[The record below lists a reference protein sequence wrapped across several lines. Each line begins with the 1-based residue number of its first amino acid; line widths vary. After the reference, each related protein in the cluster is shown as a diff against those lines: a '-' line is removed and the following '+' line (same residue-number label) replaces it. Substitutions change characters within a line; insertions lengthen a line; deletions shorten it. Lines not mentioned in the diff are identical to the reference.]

1 MTKNKRTYVPWD
13 IETAVWKMLTSNFGQ
28 THVCAF
34 VFFLIEVN
42 EDITSAHSVSTL
54 YNQRR
59 HIFLQ
64 DICKKVDI
72 DVIPQ
77 TWGEINW
84 RLQWS
89 TPAIAEK
96 NGRHQTW
103 RGNVEDH
110 RKSCFPGVRSIYINT
125 VNNSWPANIYTIL
138 KV

>member
-1 MTKNKRTYVPWD
+1 MTKNKRTYVPLD

-28 THVCAF
+28 TRVCAF

-42 EDITSAHSVSTL
+42 DDITSAHSVSTL

-64 DICKKVDI
+64 DICKKEDI

-110 RKSCFPGVRSIYINT
+110 RKSCVPGVRSIYIYKT
-125 VNNSWPANIYTIL
+125 VL
-138 KV
+138 KYG